1 MSLLIHTDV
10 NKTPLDTIL
19 KPFET
24 IGHEW
29 MLITAGNGSGRN
41 EWNTMTASWGSFGVF
56 WNKKTVTCV
65 IRPTRHTF
73 NFVEREDL
81 ITFSFFE
88 SEMKEALQICGKTSG
103 SETDKAQAAGL
114 TPLLLEKGAVG
125 FSEARLNLV
134 CKKIYAQDINPASF
148 IDTEIENHYEKK
160 DYHRMYIC
168 EILRAYHPEVDL
180 D

>member
-1 MSLLIHTDV
+1 MSLLIRTDAAET
-10 NKTPLDTIL
+10 NLDMIL
-19 KPFET
+19 KPFAT

-29 MLITAGNGSGRN
+29 MLISAGSGSARH

-73 NFVEREDL
+73 SFVEREEL
-81 ITFSFFE
+81 ISFSFFE
-88 SEMKEALQICGKTSG
+88 PEMKESLQICGKISG
-103 SETDKAQAAGL
+103 LDTDKAQAAGL
-114 TPLLLEKGAVG
+114 TPLLLEKGAIG

-134 CKKIYAQDINPASF
+134 CKKLYTQDLDPSRF
-148 IDTEIENHYEKK
+148 IESEIEKHYEKK

-168 EILRAYHPEVDL
+168 EILRAYQPAAE
-180 D
+180 